1 MEINFYDW
9 VEKFVKEV
17 LFINLI
23 DVWLVYIIVYIY
35 EMKVEIKDGLEFM
48 QYLEIYW
55 KDLDMLVCYNYWY
68 WVLYLIEKGEYEVV
82 LIIFDIYI
90 FFSLQVSGI
99 MLDVVDNCFMFY
111 CLQMEG
117 VFVGQWWQDVLFVI
131 WKYS

>member
-82 LIIFDIYI
+82 LIIFDIYGC
-90 FFSLQVSGI
+90 LWVSGGR
-99 MLDVVDNCFMFY
+99 MF
-111 CLQMEG
+111 CL
-117 VFVGQWWQDVLFVI
+117 
-131 WKYS
+131 